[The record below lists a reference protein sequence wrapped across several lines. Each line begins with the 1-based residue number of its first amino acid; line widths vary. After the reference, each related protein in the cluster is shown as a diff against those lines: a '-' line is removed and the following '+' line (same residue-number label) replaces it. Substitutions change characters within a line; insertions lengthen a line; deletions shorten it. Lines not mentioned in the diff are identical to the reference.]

1 MRQLEE
7 DLHKSAHE
15 HGTELLRVYETVA
28 RLEAALGEQGLQVVR
43 LEKEEAAAKSR
54 YIAAES
60 RAACAPHRNLPSDA
74 LEACFLKS
82 TLHRV
87 TSWSKCT
94 RALTFQYVL
103 MCAQAQELERQASA
117 LVAAWNDSTRGAQ
130 TPLKG
135 AHLVSALVAMRQ
147 HVSKDTPAASPA
159 LAPRSSL
166 KSYIGELQS
175 AGGSLIPVLGLG
187 VRF

>member
-60 RAACAPHRNLPSDA
+60 RAACAPHRNLPNDA
-74 LEACFLKS
+74 LEAWLLKS
-82 TLHRV
+82 TLH
-87 TSWSKCT
+87 SD
-94 RALTFQYVL
+94 FMQ
-103 MCAQAQELERQASA
+103 
-117 LVAAWNDSTRGAQ
+117 
-130 TPLKG
+130 
-135 AHLVSALVAMRQ
+135 
-147 HVSKDTPAASPA
+147 
-159 LAPRSSL
+159 
-166 KSYIGELQS
+166 
-175 AGGSLIPVLGLG
+175 
-187 VRF
+187 